1 MKKIYIIIIASI
13 FSISVFAQQSNTMYF
28 MQKTP
33 QTSLLNPAYTPG
45 CNFYIGGALVNATP
59 VFGQVFLPIA
69 IDFTSTSFDYST
81 IIHKGTITYEDSLIV
96 DLKGFVDG
104 LKDYNYLTFNLNV
117 DLLAIGFKVK
127 DMYFTLNATE
137 KVDFKFGYSG
147 DMFRIPYYGNGDPD
161 LIGSDANFGF
171 GIDAVHYREF
181 AIGVSKP
188 INDKLTVGL
197 KAKALFG
204 MANINTKVN
213 EYVWNT
219 DADNFD
225 YTFSSE
231 SEINSSLPF
240 LEYFYNDTTG
250 NIDSVEMKDFD
261 AKGYFV
267 NFKNKGVGVDLGAT
281 YKMNDKITLSA
292 SLIDLGF
299 ISWKDN
305 PYSIVNSGEFSFT
318 GIDIANEIF
327 SNDTSENDNSI
338 GDSFLDSLAENFSIE
353 DTNLTYKTYL
363 TPKVYIGGNFQIN
376 EKINIGALAR
386 IEFMRKRISPSLTV
400 SVNTQF
406 TKWFG
411 LTGTYSIMNNSFT
424 NAGLGMSI
432 KMGPWKMFVIN
443 DNVLGMILPHKARNI
458 NWRTGLYLVFG
469 SNKAEENA
477 KAKF

>member
-1 MKKIYIIIIASI
+1 MKKIYIILIASI
-13 FSISVFAQQSNTMYF
+13 LSINTFAQQSNTMYF

-33 QTSLLNPAYTPG
+33 QTSLLNPASTPG
-45 CNFYIGGALVNATP
+45 CNFYIGGAIVNATP

-69 IDFTSTSFDYST
+69 LDFTSTSFDYST
-81 IIHKGTITYEDSLIV
+81 IIHKGTISYKDSLIV

-104 LKDYNYLTFNLNV
+104 LKDYNYLTFNMNV
-117 DLLAIGFKVK
+117 DLFAIGFKVK
-127 DMYFTLNATE
+127 DMTFTLNATE
-137 KVDFKFGYSG
+137 KIDFKLGYSG
-147 DMFRIPYYGNGDPD
+147 DMFRIPFYGNGHPD
-161 LIGSDANFGF
+161 VIGRDANFGF

-181 AIGVSKP
+181 AVGVSKP

-204 MANINTKVN
+204 MANVSTKVN
-213 EYVWNT
+213 DYMWNT
-219 DADNFD
+219 AEDNFD

-240 LEYFYNDTTG
+240 LEYIYNDTTG
-250 NIDSVEMKDFD
+250 NIDSVESAQNFSIQNYM
-261 AKGYFV
+261 V

-281 YKMNDKITLSA
+281 YKLNDKVTLSA

-299 ISWKDN
+299 ISWKNN

-318 GIDIANEIF
+318 GIDIAKEF
-327 SNDTSENDNSI
+327 LSKDTANNNSI
-338 GDSFLDSLAENFSIE
+338 GDSFLDSLSKNFSIK
-353 DTNLTYKTYL
+353 DTNLSYKTYL
-363 TPKVYIGGNFQIN
+363 TPKLYIGGTFQLT
-376 EKINIGALAR
+376 EKINVGALAR
-386 IEFMRKRISPSLTV
+386 VEFMKKRISPSLTV
-400 SVNTQF
+400 SINTQF

-411 LTGTYSIMNNSFT
+411 LTGSYSIMNNTFT